1 MTTEEFP
8 ILAANGTIE
17 TATGSIQCS
26 NLDWNPHPAFEG
38 VYLKHLITG
47 DKTEGQLSCHIVRID
62 PGCTLETH
70 IHETQW
76 ELHEIIGGSGNASLA
91 DKSTAYHPGKF
102 AVIPKGK
109 EHSVKAGPEGLT
121 LLAKF
126 FPALI

>member
-17 TATGSIQCS
+17 TTAGSIQCS
-26 NLDWNPHPAFEG
+26 NLEWNPHPAFEG

-47 DKTEGQLSCHIVRID
+47 DKTAGQLSCHIVRID

-70 IHETQW
+70 IHENQW

-91 DKSTAYHPGKF
+91 DKSTPYHPGKS

>member
-8 ILAANGTIE
+8 TLAANGTIE
-17 TATGSIQCS
+17 TTTGAINCS
-26 NLDWNPHPAFEG
+26 DLNWNPHPAFKG

-47 DKTEGQLSCHIVRID
+47 DKTANQLSCHIVRID

-70 IHETQW
+70 IHENQW
-76 ELHEIIGGSGNASLA
+76 ELHEIINGKGSARLA
-91 DKSTAYHPGKF
+91 EKTTPYHPGKS
-102 AVIPKGK
+102 AIIPKG
-109 EHSVKAGPEGLT
+109 EQHSVKAGPEGLT